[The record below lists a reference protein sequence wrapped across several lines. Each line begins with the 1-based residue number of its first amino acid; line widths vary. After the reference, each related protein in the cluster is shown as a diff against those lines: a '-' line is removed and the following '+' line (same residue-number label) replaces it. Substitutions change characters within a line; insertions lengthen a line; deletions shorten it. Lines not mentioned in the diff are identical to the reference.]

1 MVEPAN
7 DNSRCWYDE
16 KTNTNIQ
23 FSMFLFF
30 VSYHL
35 MPSGILR
42 LGNLAWDFFGGVNF

>member
-7 DNSRCWYDE
+7 DNLRCWYDE

-23 FSMFLFF
+23 FKMFLFF

-35 MPSGILR
+35 MPSGIFNTR
-42 LGNLAWDFFGGVNF
+42 EFGMGFFWGC